1 MKSPSGQREGRER
14 DIEKASEDR
23 ERAREREN
31 ERARAG
37 RWDCRTY
44 RVWMNNHGNSSS
56 SRRSGG
62 INIKTESVR
71 AGTETLRG

>member
-14 DIEKASEDR
+14 DIEKASEAR
-23 ERAREREN
+23 ERAR

-71 AGTETLRG
+71 AGTETLHG